1 LEGWLWQCHRLLF
14 NSAQLCRR
22 QAHLS
27 CVAAHTQVSIRL
39 QTLRAALPLRAALKT
54 ALSGL
59 ELLLA
64 RAQLWEQTAAAHVS
78 LAAVLRP
85 VAGLAS
91 RWRRLELASWKGLLD
106 RTVAAFAEGKRIRDL
121 SAGMMYALCT

>member
-1 LEGWLWQCHRLLF
+1 MVCIL
-14 NSAQLCRR
+14 
-22 QAHLS
+22 
-27 CVAAHTQVSIRL
+27 T
-39 QTLRAALPLRAALKT
+39 AALPLRAALKT

-85 VAGLAS
+85 IAGLAG

-106 RTVAAFAEGKRIRDL
+106 RTVAAFADGKRTPDL
-121 SAGMMYALCT
+121 FVGLIYALCT